1 MNIYLLVGKAGS
13 GKNYVA
19 NILKQKLP
27 NAVITSLSKYI
38 KLFALEL
45 GLWDGDD
52 NNKPRKFLQTT
63 GDKLRAVDENILTK
77 RMLDD
82 IKVYEMLNI
91 KNIIISDVR
100 LLNEINN
107 LKNSDYNIIVIKVSS
122 KKSNRKL
129 TIEEQNHLT
138 EKELE
143 DYKDYDYLIENNER
157 INEQIE
163 EILKGR

>member
-1 MNIYLLVGKAGS
+1 MNVYLIAGKAGS

-19 NILKQKLP
+19 NLLKEQLP
-27 NAVITSLSKYI
+27 DSVITGLSKYI

-45 GLWDGDD
+45 GEWDGNDD
-52 NNKPRKFLQTT
+52 NKPRKFLQTT

-82 IKVYEMLNI
+82 IIVYESLGI
-91 KNIIISDVR
+91 KNVIISDVR
-100 LLNEINN
+100 LLNEINY

>member
-19 NILKQKLP
+19 NILKQRLP
-27 NAVITSLSKYI
+27 NSVITSLSKYI

-45 GLWDGDD
+45 GIWDGND

-129 TIEEQNHLT
+129 TI
-138 EKELE
+138 
-143 DYKDYDYLIENNER
+143 
-157 INEQIE
+157 
-163 EILKGR
+163 

>member
-19 NILKQKLP
+19 NILKQRLP
-27 NAVITSLSKYI
+27 NSVITSLSKYI

-45 GLWDGDD
+45 GLWDGND

-82 IKVYEMLNI
+82 IKVYKMLNI

-129 TIEEQNHLT
+129 TIEERNHLT